1 MKQNSDMEIDAILS
15 EQAAGWFVRLVAND
29 LSLRER
35 CEYLAWLK
43 ASNRNVEALLDIY
56 RYHGYGRKAK
66 LNMRSSPDSDPRANV
81 IPFTPRGRTAVHR
94 DREIRRRQR
103 TDLLKIAAA
112 IAGIGFTVLAGWI
125 AKAIYFD
132 QRITTGVGQWDQAM
146 LADGSVLRIGPSTQ
160 LRWAFDDGQRTIV
173 LSHGEAVFEVA
184 KDPSRPFIVTTPIGD
199 VRAVGTEFGVSLM
212 KASSTAVV
220 TVAHG
225 RVAVSKPS
233 NWRFVVDDKAAAVA
247 ELAADQQIVM
257 SVAGAQPITEVDAS
271 RELQW
276 ATGYYEFR
284 GETVSQAIA
293 EFNRRNRLQVVMSD
307 PEIGTISMPFTTVK
321 LDDPESFAV
330 MLAAR
335 PDVQVAYESA
345 NIIRLLPE

>member
-1 MKQNSDMEIDAILS
+1 MKQSSDMEIDAILS

-29 LSLRER
+29 LTLRER
-35 CEYLAWLK
+35 REYLAWLK

-66 LNMRSSPDSDPRANV
+66 LNTRSSPDSDPRANV
-81 IPFTPRGRTAVHR
+81 IPFTPRGVNAVQR
-94 DREIRRRQR
+94 GREIRQRQR
-103 TDLLKIAAA
+103 TRLLKIAAA
-112 IAGIGFTVLAGWI
+112 VAGVGFTVVAGWI
-125 AKAIYFD
+125 AKATYLD
-132 QRITTGVGQWDQAM
+132 QRITTGVGEWDQAM

-160 LRWAFDDGQRTIV
+160 LRWAFDESQRTIV
-173 LSHGEAVFEVA
+173 MSHGEAVFEVA

-212 KASSTAVV
+212 NASTAVV

-225 RVAVSKPS
+225 RVAVSKP
-233 NWRFVVDDKAAAVA
+233 NNGRFVVDDKAGAVA
-247 ELAADQQIVM
+247 ELGADQQIVM
-257 SVAGAQPITEVDAS
+257 SVAGARPVTEVDAS

-293 EFNRRNRLQVVMSD
+293 EFNRRNRLQVVMTD
-307 PEIGTISMPFTTVK
+307 PEIGAISMPFTTVK

-335 PDVQVAYESA
+335 PDVQVAYENA